1 LGITGTGGIAASMCE
16 TLRSLGPEVVTVG
29 SSRPDAGAVMGRT
42 DEIRAQSGAFH
53 AQDIE

>member
-42 DEIRAQSGAFH
+42 DEIRAQSGAFYT
-53 AQDIE
+53 QDIE